1 MRQHQSILE
10 YQSGRYLRL
19 SLGLCALAIGA
30 YVWHE
35 PPTEGL
41 SPYGGTWLGY
51 TLGTVG
57 AVLILWLMLLG
68 VRKRRYGSSMGSL
81 QGWTSAHVYLG
92 ASLVVIV
99 SLHSAFEFGWNVHTL
114 AYVLML
120 LVIASGIFGVYAY
133 LHFPE
138 LMTKNLGDETLEA
151 VLLKIADLDRKC
163 RTIALDL
170 PDEVNLVVM
179 KASRAKARSA
189 QISSSLRRQLAG
201 EAVRCSTR
209 DACDTLLRL
218 GAKLTGEQ
226 AVLNGQLLTA
236 MTRKSLLIDRMRR
249 DLCLR
254 ARLRVWLFLHVP
266 LSFALVAALIAHVVS
281 VFYYW

>member
-1 MRQHQSILE
+1 MTIIASFISQK
-10 YQSGRYLRL
+10 G
-19 SLGLCALAIGA
+19 GVGKTTLAIGLA
-30 YVWHE
+30 ALAA
-35 PPTEGL
+35 G
-41 SPYGGTWLGY
+41 
-51 TLGTVG
+51 
-57 AVLILWLMLLG
+57 
-68 VRKRRYGSSMGSL
+68 K
-81 QGWTSAHVYLG
+81 GWDV
-92 ASLVVIV
+92 
-99 SLHSAFEFGWNVHTL
+99 
-114 AYVLML
+114 
-120 LVIASGIFGVYAY
+120 
-133 LHFPE
+133 
-138 LMTKNLGDETLEA
+138 
-151 VLLKIADLDRKC
+151 KIADLDRKC

-189 QISSSLRRQLAG
+189 QIGSSLRRQLAG
-201 EAVRCSTR
+201 EAVRCPTR
-209 DACDTLLRL
+209 DACDALLRL

-254 ARLRVWLFLHVP
+254 ARLRVWLLMHVP